1 MTMLATFPIALA
13 AVILACL
20 SPEVASQQCK
30 YGVTD
35 EVKQSVREQ
44 L

>member
-1 MTMLATFPIALA
+1 MTMLPTLPIALA
-13 AVILACL
+13 AVALVCL
-20 SPEVASQQCK
+20 LPELASQQCK
-30 YGVTD
+30 SGVTD